1 MAIKIAIANQK
12 GGVGKTT
19 SAINIAD
26 ALTHLNYKVLLL
38 DLDPQH
44 NSTATYGAEIDGVNT
59 IVDVLKKDCTAKEA
73 IQHMPIGD
81 IIAGD
86 GLLAQEENYFNSQK
100 ARETLLKRAIKS
112 IDDDYDYIIMDT
124 PPNLGIYMTNA
135 LTAADGCVIPIKSEQ
150 YAISGLG
157 LLIETINEINEVL
170 NDKLK
175 IYGVKLNVYDKRN
188 KLDRETLRDLPQAGE
203 NSGFHVFKTPI
214 RISQEIKKVQ
224 SMPDSFNDNGER
236 IVTNRSLYLN
246 YPNSNGAI
254 DYVNFIK
261 ELQEEIYNG

>member
-26 ALTHLNYKVLLL
+26 ALSHLNNKVLLL

-44 NSTATYGAEIDGVNT
+44 NSTATYGAKIDGVNT

-73 IQHMPIGD
+73 IQKMPLGD

-86 GLLAQEENYFNSQK
+86 GLLAQEEYFFNSQK
-100 ARETLLKRAIKS
+100 ARETLLKRALKEV
-112 IDDDYDYIIMDT
+112 DKEYDYIIMDT
-124 PPNLGIYMTNA
+124 PPNLGVYMTNA
-135 LTAADGCVIPIKSEQ
+135 LTAADGCVIPIKAEQ

-157 LLIETINEINEVL
+157 LLIQTVNEITEVL
-170 NDKLK
+170 NENLR
-175 IYGVKLNVYDKRN
+175 IYGVTINVYDKRN
-188 KLDRETLRDLPQAGE
+188 KLDRETFENLPEAGKE
-203 NSGFHVFKTPI
+203 KGFHVFKTPI

-224 SMPDSFNDNGER
+224 SMLDTFDEQGNR
-236 IVTNRSLYLN
+236 VVTNRSLYQN
-246 YPNSNGAI
+246 FPTSNGAI
-254 DYVNFIK
+254 DYVNFVK
-261 ELQEEIYNG
+261 ELQEVIING